1 MRKITIVLI
10 LMKNFDNAPCKN
22 LASFFTTIVTITSDN
37 EKALTDYYTSLNK
50 NSDVFYIDTQI
61 IKVSSTNIIKLSG

>member
-10 LMKNFDNAPCKN
+10 LMKNFDNVPCKN